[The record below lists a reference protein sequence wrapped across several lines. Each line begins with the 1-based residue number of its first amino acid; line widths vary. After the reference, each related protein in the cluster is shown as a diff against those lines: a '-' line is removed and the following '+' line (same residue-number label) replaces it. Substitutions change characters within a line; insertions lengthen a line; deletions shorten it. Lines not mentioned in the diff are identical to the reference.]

1 MNRLFPAVFIL
12 TSLLAAGCASIRTHR
27 PSGEEVLMSE
37 EEFSSYFEEAFRYHN
52 QVMNELIEFT
62 SEMKEHPAE
71 NLKKLA
77 DAEKEMITACEP
89 LNEAVTETLEGHGL
103 SLSLKLVL
111 AEAVP
116 ACRGASATVERFL
129 NE

>member
-1 MNRLFPAVFIL
+1 MNRFSPGALLLI
-12 TSLLAAGCASIRTHR
+12 SLLLVGCSSIRTHR
-27 PSGEEVLMSE
+27 PGGEEVVMSE
-37 EEFSSYFEEAFRYHN
+37 EEFSRYFEEAFRYHN
-52 QVMNELIEFT
+52 QVMSELIEFA
-62 SEMKEHPAE
+62 SEMKEHPAK
-71 NLKKLA
+71 NPKKLA
-77 DAEKEMITACEP
+77 EAEKAMITACEP

-116 ACRGASATVERFL
+116 ACRGASAAVERFL